1 MNFYNKQHQFYCGID
16 LHTRNMYI
24 CILDQAGK
32 IHYHDNV
39 KCSGQNLLA
48 AVRPFINDIVI
59 AVECIFAWYWV
70 ADFCAS
76 INLPFVLGHALYMKA
91 IHGSKTKNDKIDSL
105 KIAKLLRAGMLP
117 MAYVYPSA
125 MRSTRDL
132 LRRRMYLV
140 RKRSE
145 LLVHV
150 HNTNSQ
156 HNLPEFGHRIDR
168 KSNRHEIIERF
179 KDPSVNKNIEV
190 DLKLLD
196 HYSDLIGQV
205 EWFIEKHAKEH
216 HPKNLC
222 LLRTVPGIGITLA
235 MVILYEIHDI
245 GRFPRVQ
252 DFASYAR
259 LVKCAKESAGKKYG
273 TGNRKIGNAHLK
285 WAFSE
290 AAVLFLRC
298 NEAAKKYH
306 ARLVSK
312 HGRGKALSI
321 IAHRLGRAVYF
332 MLKRQDSFDMNKF
345 LA

>member
-1 MNFYNKQHQFYCGID
+1 
-16 LHTRNMYI
+16 
-24 CILDQAGK
+24 
-32 IHYHDNV
+32 
-39 KCSGQNLLA
+39 
-48 AVRPFINDIVI
+48 
-59 AVECIFAWYWV
+59 
-70 ADFCAS
+70 
-76 INLPFVLGHALYMKA
+76 MKA

-117 MAYVYPSA
+117 MSYVYPRE

-140 RKRSE
+140 RRRSE
-145 LLVHV
+145 LLVHI

-156 HNLPEFGHRIDR
+156 YNLPDFEKRIDR
-168 KSNRHEIIERF
+168 KSNRAEIIERF
-179 KDPSVNKNIEV
+179 NDPSVYKNMEV
-190 DLKLLD
+190 DLQLLD
-196 HYSDLIGQV
+196 HFGDLIGKV
-205 EWFIEKHAKEH
+205 EWYLEKHAKEH
-216 HPKNLC
+216 TPKNLC

-245 GRFPRVQ
+245 TRFPRVQ

-259 LVKCAKESAGKKYG
+259 LVKCTKESAGKKYG
-273 TGNRKIGNAHLK
+273 TGNSKIGNAHLK

-298 NEAAKKYH
+298 NEPAKKYH

-332 MLKRQDSFDMNKF
+332 MLKNQEAFEMDKF